1 MTDPNPFDLPPDD
14 YERALQAAP
23 RPDLLRKLVDISRRT
38 FGFYALYPYT
48 INYPWA
54 AARLEHLA
62 PGACALDI
70 AAGLNPLP
78 LFLAER
84 GVFVDCV
91 DHSPAIRTPP
101 PGNDWNEWGFFDY
114 GRLHANL
121 TAYHCD
127 VTAFKPVRS
136 YDAIYSICAVAH
148 MPRAVREEVFR
159 LCHGWLRPGG
169 NLLLAC
175 DLIPATN
182 FIWNRCLGQE
192 VAAPAEHGT
201 MNDVISCLK
210 ACGFRTDEP
219 QIIRNVPKARTDLLF
234 LRCTLS

>member
-1 MTDPNPFDLPPDD
+1 MTDHNPFDLPPED
-14 YERALQAAP
+14 YELALTKVP
-23 RPDLLRKLVDISRRT
+23 RPDLLRQLVDISRRT

-54 AARLEHLA
+54 AARLEHLQ
-62 PGACALDI
+62 PGASVLDI

-91 DHSPAIRTPP
+91 DHNPITRTPP

-121 TAYHCD
+121 AAYHCEI
-127 VTAFKPVRS
+127 TMFRPVRA

-148 MPRAVREEVFR
+148 MPRAVRQEVFR
-159 LCHGWLRPGG
+159 LCYGWLRSGG
-169 NLLLAC
+169 RLLLAC
-175 DLIPATN
+175 DLIPSTD
-182 FIWNRCLGQE
+182 FIWNRCLGNE
-192 VAAPAEHGT
+192 LAPPAEHGT
-201 MNDVISCLK
+201 VDDVISSLR
-210 ACGFRTDEP
+210 AFGFTIDEP
-219 QIIRNVPKARTDLLF
+219 QIVRNVPKARTDLLF
-234 LRCTLS
+234 VRGGRA

>member
-1 MTDPNPFDLPPDD
+1 MTDRNPFDLPPEG
-14 YERALQAAP
+14 YKRALQAAP
-23 RPDLLRKLVDISRRT
+23 RPDLLRRLVEISRQA

-54 AARLEHLA
+54 ASMLEHLP
-62 PGACALDI
+62 PGASALDI

-91 DHSPAIRTPP
+91 DNSPTIRTPP
-101 PGNDWNEWGFFDY
+101 PENDWNEWGFFDY
-114 GRLHANL
+114 GRMHANL

-127 VTAFKPVRS
+127 ITMFRPVRA

-148 MPRAVREEVFR
+148 MPRAVRQEVFR
-159 LCHGWLRPGG
+159 SCHGWLCPGG

-175 DLIPATN
+175 DLIPSTN
-182 FIWNRCLGQE
+182 FLWNRCLGNE
-192 VAAPAEHGT
+192 VAPPAEHGT
-201 MNDVISCLK
+201 VDDVISSLR
-210 ACGFRTDEP
+210 AFGFSIDER
-219 QIIRNVPKARTDLLF
+219 QIIRNVPEARTDLLF
-234 LRCTLS
+234 VRGARA